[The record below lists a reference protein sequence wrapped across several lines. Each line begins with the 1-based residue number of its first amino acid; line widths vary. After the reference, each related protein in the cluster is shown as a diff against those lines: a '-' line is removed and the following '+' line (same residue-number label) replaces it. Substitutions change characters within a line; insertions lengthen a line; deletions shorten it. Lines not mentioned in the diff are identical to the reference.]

1 MSKIVLIAMLLC
13 SLCFQAQAALPSC
26 TTAAEQNAMSVRAFQ
41 SFLMLAGVACNQAQ
55 AYNRFMTRYNVQ
67 VSSHG
72 DALKSYFSRVY
83 PHHSETK
90 MNDFVTELANAWSA
104 IHLRDMKGYC
114 KASWDIMML
123 LERLPRVDDSKLI
136 QASRA
141 MANQKPV
148 PDVLCSV
155 AQK

>member
-1 MSKIVLIAMLLC
+1 MPKIVIIALIILGLMQPA
-13 SLCFQAQAALPSC
+13 AAALPSC
-26 TTAAEQNAMSVRAFQ
+26 TSASEQNAMTVRAFQ

-55 AYNRFMTRYNVQ
+55 AYNRFMTRYNGQ
-67 VSSHG
+67 ISGHG
-72 DALKSYFSRVY
+72 DALKGYFQRVY
-83 PHHSETK
+83 AAKAEAK

-123 LERLPRVDDSKLI
+123 LERLPRVDDSKLV

-141 MANQKPV
+141 MAGQKPV
-148 PDVLCSV
+148 PDVLCAP